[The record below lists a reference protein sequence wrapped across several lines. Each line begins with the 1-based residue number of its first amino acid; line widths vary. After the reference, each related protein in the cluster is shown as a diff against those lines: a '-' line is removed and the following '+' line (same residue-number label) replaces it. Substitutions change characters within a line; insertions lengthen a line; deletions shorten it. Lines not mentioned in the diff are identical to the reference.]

1 MAGDSPPQGVEAASK
16 LVGIAMMVP
25 SIDAAKEV
33 AKMITEKGWGFTFQ
47 FAEKGPCGICVPV
60 FGGLKLGAISY
71 FDMAKLSKS
80 DWEEIMED
88 DDEDDDDLFDTSWE
102 EGDDSAL
109 F

>member
-33 AKMITEKGWGFTFQ
+33 AKMITEKEWGFSFK

-60 FGGLKLGAISY
+60 FGGLKLGTISY
-71 FDMAKLSKS
+71 FDPAKLTKE
-80 DWEEIMED
+80 DWKEIMED
-88 DDEDDDDLFDTSWE
+88 DDDEGDDLFDTSWD